1 MWEGLNH
8 EGDLFREMLLTAK
21 IRKRSSDGGRGGGG
35 GGEREQ
41 PSPIF
46 LISVCSTKNKG
57 QGDLPA
63 VSPRFVTAPTSQ
75 GSLVP
80 QLCQALCGAT
90 GKTTAQR
97 GHKLQSS
104 TLHRCDP
111 VRPHNMRSSCC
122 I

>member
-35 GGEREQ
+35 EREQ

-63 VSPRFVTAPTSQ
+63 VS
-75 GSLVP
+75 